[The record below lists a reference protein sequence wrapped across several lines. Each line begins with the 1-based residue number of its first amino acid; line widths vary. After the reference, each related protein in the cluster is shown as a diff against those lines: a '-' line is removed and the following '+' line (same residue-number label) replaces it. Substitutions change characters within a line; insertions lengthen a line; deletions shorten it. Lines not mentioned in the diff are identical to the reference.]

1 MVDDGKQMV
10 FGEDGALDAH
20 GNPLPVLSK
29 SASKMKIDRLMNTP
43 LPTFHGS
50 TPGSRLWTW
59 IATNMLRVT
68 LFFQFRR
75 YQVSGRENIPQ
86 EGGTLCC
93 GWHTNGLIDPAT
105 IMTTHP
111 KNFVIGGR
119 HDLVTRPFIGF
130 WARKMAVQPVVRQA
144 ELIRGGCSKEV
155 AATLNGRGLLN
166 LSTGISHGFGCFLF
180 PEGTSHDESHML
192 RFKTGPMRTALSAAA
207 MAKGSGKPAP
217 TIIPIGLH
225 WRVRHHWRTDAW
237 IEYGKPIKVDA
248 ESLGP
253 EVAEKLLRGEWVEPP
268 AETVSFLRDELRPRP
283 QPMTPDA
290 PDWPTHR
297 AWHLLGHLEGGAIG
311 RRPKTW
317 RDEVSAAREVRD
329 RLSTTPDQARLAK
342 ARGVAETLEDNRLD
356 ARDITATGAVR
367 RASII
372 RAPIN
377 TLKLLIGLLMLP
389 FFLPSSGILVI
400 SGKYLGDKNIEN
412 EGLDAR
418 TSYHLLV
425 SMFGS
430 FFLWPPIALIISLLS
445 VFVAGSTAPM
455 STAVGAFG
463 NEWIMVLLMT
473 ATLVI
478 LFFLSAMAMV
488 NAWDSVEDIKRAR
501 RRSTLRRSRTGAE
514 LQKLCQELLSDSPK
528 SETC

>member
-1 MVDDGKQMV
+1 MAAEGKQMV
-10 FGEDGALDAH
+10 FGEDGSLDAH

-50 TPGSRLWTW
+50 TPGSRFWTW
-59 IATNMLRVT
+59 IATNMLRST
-68 LFFQFRR
+68 LFFQFRS

-93 GWHTNGLIDPAT
+93 GWHTNGLIDPAA
-105 IMTTHP
+105 IMTSHP

-119 HDLVTRPFIGF
+119 HDLVTRPIIGF

-144 ELIRGGCSKEV
+144 ELIRGGCSEEV
-155 AATLNGRGLLN
+155 AATLNGRSLLN

-180 PEGTSHDESHML
+180 PEGTSHDESHIL

-207 MAKGSGKPAP
+207 LAKGNGKPAP

-237 IEYGKPIKVDA
+237 IEYGEPIKVEA

-253 EVAEKLLRGEWVEPP
+253 EVAEKLARGEWNEPP
-268 AETVSFLRDELRPRP
+268 ADIVNSLREELRQRL

-297 AWHLLGHLEGGAIG
+297 AWHLLGHLEGAAMG

-317 RDEVSAAREVRD
+317 RGEVLVARQVRD
-329 RLSTTPDQARLAK
+329 RMATTPDEERLAK
-342 ARGVAETLEDNRLD
+342 ARDVAEILEEKRLD
-356 ARDITATGAVR
+356 ARALTNTGEVR
-367 RASII
+367 KASILA
-372 RAPIN
+372 APKN
-377 TLKLLIGLLMLP
+377 ALKLLIGLLMLP
-389 FFLPSSGILVI
+389 FFIPSSGILAI

-418 TSYHLLV
+418 TSYQLLI

-430 FFLWPPIALIISLLS
+430 FFLWPPIALIIALVS
-445 VFVAGSTAPM
+445 VFIVGDSTWM
-455 STAVGAFG
+455 GIAVGVVG
-463 NEWIMVLLMT
+463 NEWMTVLIMT
-473 ATLVI
+473 PTLVI
-478 LFFLSAMAMV
+478 LFLLSALTTV
-488 NAWDSVEDIKRAR
+488 NAWDSVEDIRRAM
-501 RRSTLRRSRTGAE
+501 RRSSLRRSPDGAKV
-514 LQKLCQELLSDSPK
+514 QKLCQELLSSPRK
-528 SETC
+528 Q